1 MKPVV
6 ITSLTPLLSVALLV
20 ACQSGSDPVATKL
33 QAMSF
38 ANSEWSEP
46 VNLGPVVNSSAGDNN
61 PTLSSDGLSLY
72 FASDR
77 PGGLGNTDIWV
88 ARRASIDGPWETP
101 IHLGAPVN
109 TASADG
115 GPVLSPDGHLLFI
128 HSSRPGGSAETTSG
142 WPIEPTPTTIPAG

>member
-77 PGGLGNTDIWV
+77 PAGLGNTDIRV
-88 ARRASIDGPWETP
+88 ARHASIDRPRETP
-101 IHLGAPVN
+101 IHLRPPVN
-109 TASADG
+109 TASAERR
-115 GPVLSPDGHLLFI
+115 PVIAHDAP
-128 HSSRPGGSAETTSG
+128 
-142 WPIEPTPTTIPAG
+142 